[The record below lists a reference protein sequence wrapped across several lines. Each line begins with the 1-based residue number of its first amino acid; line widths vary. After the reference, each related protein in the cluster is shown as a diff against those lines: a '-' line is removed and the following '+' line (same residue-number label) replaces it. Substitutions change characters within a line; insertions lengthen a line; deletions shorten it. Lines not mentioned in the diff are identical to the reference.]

1 MQRTQRDGA
10 ILIILA
16 VVGYSCLSIFT
27 KKLFARGVAPLDIAF
42 WRFAFAAL
50 IYWAA
55 VFVRGRRS
63 QVTTSTSA
71 PLPRL
76 KLLLLGSLFAG
87 EAIVAFFGWE
97 RLSAGT
103 FTVLFYS
110 YPAMVAI
117 LGWLTGERLS
127 RVAWIALALTL
138 VGIALT
144 APDFSAGLTG
154 GNFVG
159 VLMALIDA
167 LQVAVYFLLIGRV
180 TRGHNDMVRI
190 SAWTVTGAL
199 IAATIAVYTHGMV
212 LPHGESWL
220 YLIAIAV
227 VCTVLPVFA
236 LNAGIQK
243 LGATRSAILATFE
256 PLLTAILALIFLGEI
271 MLPIQWVGGLVIIA
285 SVILLQ
291 LRRPVSEDA
300 EAIALARE

>member
-1 MQRTQRDGA
+1 MQRTQRDGV
-10 ILIILA
+10 ILIVLA

-27 KKLFARGVAPLDIAF
+27 KKLFARGVEPLDIAF

-50 IYWAA
+50 IYWVL
-55 VFVRGRRS
+55 VFVRTRRS
-63 QVTTSTSA
+63 TVSPQ

-76 KLLLLGSLFAG
+76 KLILLGSLFAG
-87 EAIVAFFGWE
+87 EAMVAFFGWE

-117 LGWLTGERLS
+117 LGLFMGERLS
-127 RVAWIALALTL
+127 RMAWVALALTL

-144 APDFSAGLTG
+144 APDFSAGFTG
-154 GNFVG
+154 ANFTG
-159 VLMALIDA
+159 VLLALIDA

-180 TRGHNDMVRI
+180 TRGHSDMVRI

-199 IAATIAVYTHGMV
+199 IVMMILAVTQGMK
-212 LPHGESWL
+212 LPQGVSWL
-220 YLIAIAV
+220 YLVAIALI
-227 VCTVLPVFA
+227 CTVLPVFA

-243 LGATRSAILATFE
+243 LGATRSAIIATFE
-256 PLLTAILALIFLGEI
+256 PLLTAVLALIFLGEI
-271 MLPIQWVGGLVIIA
+271 MLPIQWLGGAVIIA

-300 EAIALARE
+300 EQTALARE

>member
-1 MQRTQRDGA
+1 MQRSQRDGV
-10 ILIILA
+10 ILIVLA
-16 VVGYSCLSIFT
+16 IVGYSCLSIFT
-27 KKLFARGVAPLDIAF
+27 KKLFARGVEPLDIAF

-50 IYWAA
+50 IYWAL
-55 VFVRGRRS
+55 VLVRERRGG
-63 QVTTSTSA
+63 TAKAST
-71 PLPRL
+71 PLPRI
-76 KLLLLGSLFAG
+76 KLMALGMLFAG

-117 LGWLTGERLS
+117 LGALMGERLS
-127 RVAWIALALTL
+127 LLTWIALGLTL

-159 VLMALIDA
+159 VMLALFDA

-180 TRGHNDMVRI
+180 TRGHSDMVRI

-199 IAATIAVYTHGMV
+199 VAVTVVAVTHGMT
-212 LPHGESWL
+212 LPQGETWL

-227 VCTVLPVFA
+227 ICTVMPVFA
-236 LNAGIQK
+236 LNAGIQQ
-243 LGATRSAILATFE
+243 LGATRAAIIATFE
-256 PLLTAILALIFLGEI
+256 PLLTAVLALIFLSEV
-271 MLPIQWVGGLVIIA
+271 MLPIQWVGGAVIIA

-291 LRRPVSEDA
+291 LRKPVAEDA
-300 EAIALARE
+300 EQTALARE